1 MPLIDLHSLAAD
13 LEFQSDLLIVGAGI
27 AGLILD
33 HRLRGMA
40 ARWFCWRLA
49 VNMVGMERR
58 KLSWQRMPLP
68 GGSFHPLI
76 FARQCFCID
85 AYHLMGGTRMVANP
99 GQGVVD
105 FQLRLHGLDNLVVAS
120 CSVFPTGGSS
130 NPTLTL
136 MQSTLRWAERIRTPF
151 A

>member
-1 MPLIDLHSLAAD
+1 MPLINLHSLAAD

-49 VNMVGMERR
+49 VNMVGMARR
-58 KLSWQRMPLP
+58 KLSWQRTPLP

-76 FARQCFCID
+76 SSRQFFYID
-85 AYHLMGGTRMVANP
+85 AYHLMGGTRMVANS

-105 FQLRLHGLDNLVVAS
+105 VQLRLHGLDNLVVAS

-136 MQSTLRWAERIRTPF
+136 MQSTLRRAERIRTPF